1 MAPRRAKCR
10 PEQRSNTGRQCPP
23 IQPTSQSFDPSTNFD
38 GPRRIGG
45 KDVVWNIGSTFYPV
59 PRRAAIPQ
67 HILVLAGMWYLCYW
81 LYRHKIFL
89 KI

>member
-1 MAPRRAKCR
+1 MLRVVFD
-10 PEQRSNTGRQCPP
+10 PP
-23 IQPTSQSFDPSTNFD
+23 VTKSSGQPTRDFAFLGDL
-38 GPRRIGG
+38 G
-45 KDVVWNIGSTFYPV
+45 
-59 PRRAAIPQ
+59 AIPQ